1 VSLPPRIG
9 DSLAKTV
16 LIADDS
22 EIVRKLICRLFETE
36 ADYDLCAEAKNGE
49 EAIALAVEHRPDLIL
64 LDLSMPVMNGL
75 DAARELKQL
84 MPQVPIILFTDHAH
98 LMPYVGVSPAD
109 LVLAKNDFNV
119 LMRHI
124 RALAPV

>member
-9 DSLAKTV
+9 DALAKTV

-22 EIVRKLICRLFETE
+22 EIVRKLVCRLFETE
-36 ADYDLCAEAKNGE
+36 ADYDLCAEARNGE
-49 EAIALAVEHRPDLIL
+49 EAIALALKHRPDLIV

-84 MPQVPIILFTDHAH
+84 MPHVPIILFSDHAH
-98 LMPYVGVSPAD
+98 LMPYVGVSAAD
-109 LVLAKNDFNV
+109 LVLAKHDFDV

-124 RALAPV
+124 RELAPV

>member
-9 DSLAKTV
+9 DALAKTV

-22 EIVRKLICRLFETE
+22 EILRKRMCKFFETE
-36 ADYDLCAEAKNGE
+36 EDYDLCAEARNGE
-49 EAIALAVEHRPDLIL
+49 EAITLALQHRPDLIV

-75 DAARELKQL
+75 DAARELKRL
-84 MPQVPIILFTDHAH
+84 MPQVPIILFTAHAH
-98 LMPYVGVSPAD
+98 LMPYVGVSHAD
-109 LVLAKNDFNV
+109 LVLAKDDLNV

-124 RALAPV
+124 RELAPV